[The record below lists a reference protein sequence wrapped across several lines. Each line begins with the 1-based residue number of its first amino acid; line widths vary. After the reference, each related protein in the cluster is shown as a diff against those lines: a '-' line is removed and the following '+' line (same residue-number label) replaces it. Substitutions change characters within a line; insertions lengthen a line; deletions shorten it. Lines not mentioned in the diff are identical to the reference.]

1 MTGESVQK
9 NGRQTEDARRRQRKN
24 GEPQKSGLCQKGR
37 KNLRR
42 TGADYEKAAGG
53 YLESLGYE
61 ILEYNYR
68 CRLGEIDIV
77 AKDGEYIVFF
87 EVKYRADQR
96 KGTPLEAVDIRKQN
110 IIFRCA
116 MYYLTQHRLSDVPC
130 RFDVIGI
137 EDTKVTHIKNA
148 FMG

>member
-1 MTGESVQK
+1 MQRQILCGAGKTERAGESMTGK
-9 NGRQTEDARRRQRKN
+9 
-24 GEPQKSGLCQKGR
+24 

-42 TGADYEKAAGG
+42 TGTDYEKAAGG
-53 YLESLGYE
+53 YLESIGYE

-77 AKDGEYIVFF
+77 AKDGEYIVFC

-96 KGTPLEAVDIRKQN
+96 KGTPLEAVDTRKQN

-116 MYYLTQHRLSDVPC
+116 MYYLTTRRLSDVPC

-148 FMG
+148 FTG